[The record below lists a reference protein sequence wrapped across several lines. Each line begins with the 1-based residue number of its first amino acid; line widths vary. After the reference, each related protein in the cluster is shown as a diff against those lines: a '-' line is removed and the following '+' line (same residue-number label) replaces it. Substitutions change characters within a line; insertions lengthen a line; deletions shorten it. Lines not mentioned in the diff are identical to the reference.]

1 MIQVIFIGLL
11 CVCFAGCETLSH
23 SGPKPETKTAIGAG
37 QQSSDVEKGWVE
49 AKTKKIWVSQHV
61 DENGDLVDGHYKHV
75 VEVPG
80 HWSDGVRHGE

>member
-1 MIQVIFIGLL
+1 MIRVIFIGLL

-23 SGPKPETKTAIGAG
+23 SGPKPEVKAAVVAVQPRGDEAK
-37 QQSSDVEKGWVE
+37 VWVE
-49 AKTKKIWVSQHV
+49 AKTRKVWVNQHV